1 MKLMEIVASIICNTL
16 SDPQVLER
24 ARLRKGAFT
33 RNCGKLPFWTMMELL
48 LKSVNRS
55 TSSMLDE
62 FFSDLRKKM
71 GNPISQTI
79 HCSQQA
85 FSKARAGISHTIFQ
99 ECFENVLDFLCCT
112 ESLNYHRR
120 LGGVWGIQPIAI
132 DGSKIPLPNRKA
144 LLHKYGSIGRGAN
157 SPTAMASIAYDVL
170 NHRILDALLE
180 PMSVDER
187 TLAVRHMDHI
197 RCKSRTDLL
206 YTMFIFDRGYASKK
220 LISYIE
226 NEIHARYL
234 FRLRSKFNLEIDA
247 VPLPS
252 EEHGVTDQVVT
263 LYEGMRVRVLRFS
276 LPSGVTETLITND
289 FSLDKTAFKALYFLR
304 WPVEE
309 EYKLIKEKVG
319 LTNFNGFSENSIQQ
333 EFWISVLLANLAMLI
348 KTETDGIIDETVN
361 TGHNKHRY
369 QTNMNE
375 LIGCISRYFPEYM
388 EADTCTEQREVIR
401 YIFCFAIS
409 TRVRDKKGNGESH
422 PRKNPRNVKHHYNCK
437 ATH

>member
-1 MKLMEIVASIICNTL
+1 
-16 SDPQVLER
+16 
-24 ARLRKGAFT
+24 
-33 RNCGKLPFWTMMELL
+33 MMELL
-48 LKSVNRS
+48 LKSVKRS

-99 ECFENVLDFLCCT
+99 EYFENVLDFLCCT
-112 ESLNYHRR
+112 ESLDYHRR
-120 LGGVWGIQPIAI
+120 LGGVWGIQPVAI

-180 PMSVDER
+180 PMSIDER
-187 TLAVRHMDHI
+187 TLAARHMDHI

-226 NEIHARYL
+226 NDIHARYL

-304 WPVEE
+304 WS
-309 EYKLIKEKVG
+309 KK
-319 LTNFNGFSENSIQQ
+319 
-333 EFWISVLLANLAMLI
+333 
-348 KTETDGIIDETVN
+348 
-361 TGHNKHRY
+361 
-369 QTNMNE
+369 
-375 LIGCISRYFPEYM
+375 
-388 EADTCTEQREVIR
+388 
-401 YIFCFAIS
+401 S
-409 TRVRDKKGNGESH
+409 TSS
-422 PRKNPRNVKHHYNCK
+422 
-437 ATH
+437 